1 MQYCSKAGDLWT
13 VDETEPPSPDHGWS
27 GLSLVIDFVAICFF
41 LRVCEEDWQIN
52 ENTLEFCYCNS
63 AEVPIML
70 IGFLCKNLYLL
81 NVGGIVMGSIVLDGV
96 ELAQDGV
103 VSQGETL
110 ASGLDNAAGG
120 DMTSAFSL
128 EYFIG
133 LVALIAFLYF
143 IYRMVK
149 KLDKKVR
156 HEDGE

>member
-1 MQYCSKAGDLWT
+1 
-13 VDETEPPSPDHGWS
+13 
-27 GLSLVIDFVAICFF
+27 
-41 LRVCEEDWQIN
+41 
-52 ENTLEFCYCNS
+52 
-63 AEVPIML
+63 
-70 IGFLCKNLYLL
+70 
-81 NVGGIVMGSIVLDGV
+81 MGSIVLDGV